1 MQRKQPF
8 FPFVRKDIALQ
19 LVVKRHVFNSNK
31 INLQFLFYK
40 SDRLS
45 RLYFTIDH
53 TRYIVCFLSIKEMVQ
68 IAAITFRVYKPRK
81 MCLLLGA
88 CCSSQRQ
95 SSRLLR
101 QIFIQSIQKTFMIMI
116 NLLLIE
122 NTFAYTFWCLDDS
135 TVFLL
140 WIYVYFII
148 R

>member
-8 FPFVRKDIALQ
+8 FPCVRKYIALQ

-45 RLYFTIDH
+45 RLYFYNRPH
-53 TRYIVCFLSIKEMVQ
+53 KVYSLFLSIKEMVQ

-101 QIFIQSIQKTFMIMI
+101 QIFIQSIQKTCMIMI
-116 NLLLIE
+116 NLLLFE
-122 NTFAYTFWCLDDS
+122 NTFAYTSEINKS